1 MKNHFY
7 FFTILLSVC
16 LFLQTPVLAQKTATI
31 KINSNVTY
39 QKITGFGGFVCSP
52 SFAYNWMSTDN
63 IRKLW
68 GKNSDA
74 GFNIMRLYIPTASA
88 TGSRE
93 SAWSQ
98 TVATAQ
104 LAKSLGIKVFASP
117 WSMPAEWKSN
127 NNIAAKYTDSN
138 GTVQKGYLNE
148 SNYADYANYLNDYVT
163 YMRNNGVEL
172 DAISIQNEPDEE
184 ATYAGCL
191 WTPTQIASFV
201 KNYGSLI
208 NCKIMAPESVGIS
221 NSYADA
227 FTDNSVSSKFNIYA
241 GHQYGGIATNYANV
255 QAKGHEVWMT
265 EYLINWNQDENTTRD
280 FNWTK
285 DALNFANKVNISML
299 GNINAWVHYASK
311 RYYGL
316 MGDGTNGSTD
326 GVITKRGSILSH
338 YAKYTTG
345 TTRIQNTWS
354 DDSAVLSGS
363 SYLSVSGDS
372 VIVMVINSS
381 TNSYSLTVDLPFY
394 TKSGNSITTTES
406 LSMSNSSIS
415 LSTETV
421 RPKVTISPSSF
432 TTLIFTKSS
441 IRPASQMTGVPF
453 HYNKIENQTVTNTSF
468 GTNYQMSGKT
478 VTFDHSNNLISANTT
493 NSNGYLQLDDRYNQL
508 VLHIDNISSAMN
520 YTASNTTLYYINSSG
535 SLSSYNYG
543 TVSFNQSGNYDWIL
557 DISRTVLTDGCIGV
571 IGISNGNYSSI
582 LTIKFGDVYF
592 RIGSEKM
599 YKFSGVYSNGDS
611 NLLDCLESNLFTSL
625 DFTGTSGI
633 TSGQDWYTSAASKNC
648 IYYLDSNVI
657 NNNINII
664 TGNTCSQLTLTDGG
678 GNFFAP
684 TNFTATSASYTRT
697 FDGYG
702 ILTLPFAADIPS
714 GSKAYTMQVSSTDI
728 ACTQISKIPANTP
741 VLIVGTGTFKFNGT
755 GSVSTPR
762 ALKVNDMNG
771 VYISIK
777 APAGSYY
784 LKTVGGVAAFYPVT
798 SGSEPTII
806 PFSAYLT
813 PSNSISVSN
822 LPLRFI
828 TTDIDPIKMDMKSDS
843 GNIELYDIWGR
854 RVYQPQKGVVYI
866 KAGRKIIF
874 I

>member
-1 MKNHFY
+1 MKKNFY
-7 FFTILLSVC
+7 TFSVLLSAFF
-16 LFLQTPVLAQKTATI
+16 LLQTPILAQKTATI
-31 KINSNVTY
+31 KINSTVTY

-68 GKNSDA
+68 GKNSEA
-74 GFNIMRLYIPTASA
+74 GYNIMRLYIPIGPAI
-88 TGSRE
+88 GSRE

-98 TVATAQ
+98 SLATAQ

-127 NNIAAKYTDSN
+127 NNIAALINSTI
-138 GTVQKGYLNE
+138 GYLNE
-148 SNYADYANYLNDYVT
+148 ANYADYANYLNDYVT

-172 DAISIQNEPDEE
+172 DAISIQNEPDMQ
-184 ATYAGCL
+184 ATYAGCI
-191 WTPTQIASFV
+191 WTPAQITNFI
-201 KNYGSLI
+201 KNYGSII

-221 NSYADA
+221 NNYADA
-227 FTDNSVSSKFNIYA
+227 FTDNTVSSKFDIYA
-241 GHQYGGIATNYANV
+241 GHQYGGISNNYLNV

-265 EYLINWNQDENTTRD
+265 EYLINWIQDEGAPRD

-285 DALNFANKVNISML
+285 DAFNFANKVNTALLS
-299 GNINAWVHYASK
+299 NINAWVHYASK

-326 GVITKRGSILSH
+326 GVITKRGYILSH

-345 TTRIQNTWS
+345 TTRIQNSWS
-354 DDSAVLSGS
+354 DDSGVLSGS

-406 LSMSNSSIS
+406 VSMSNSPIS

-421 RPKVTISPSSF
+421 RPKVTINPSSF

-441 IRPASQMTGVPF
+441 IRPASQMIGVPF

-468 GTNYQMSGKT
+468 GTNYQLSGKT
-478 VTFDHSNNLISANTT
+478 VTFDHSNNLISPNTT

-508 VLHIDNISSAMN
+508 VFHIETITSPAS

-535 SLSSYNYG
+535 SVSSHNYG
-543 TVSFNQSGNYDWIL
+543 TVSFNQTGNYDWIL
-557 DISRTVLTDGCIGV
+557 DISRTVLSDECLGV
-571 IGISNGNYSSI
+571 IGISNGNYTSI
-582 LTIKFGDVYF
+582 LSIKFGDVYLS
-592 RIGSEKM
+592 IGTEKM
-599 YKFSGVYSNGDS
+599 FKFTGIYSNGDS
-611 NLLDCLESNLFTSL
+611 NLLDCLESPLFTSL

-633 TSGQDWYTSAASKNC
+633 PSGQDWYTTTASKNC
-648 IYYLDSNVI
+648 IYYVNNDVV
-657 NNNINII
+657 NNNTNIV
-664 TGNTCSQLTLTDGG
+664 TGSTCNQLTLTDGG
-678 GNFFAP
+678 GNFYAP
-684 TNFTATSASYTRT
+684 NNFTATSASYTRT

-714 GSKAYTMQVSSTDI
+714 GAKAYTMLVSSVDI
-728 ACTQISKIPANTP
+728 ACTQISKIQANTP
-741 VLIVGTGTFKFNGT
+741 VLIVGTGTFKFDGT

-784 LKTVGGVAAFYPVT
+784 LKIVGGATAFYPVI
-798 SGSEPTII
+798 SGSEPTIS
-806 PFSAYLT
+806 PLSAYLT
-813 PSNSISVSN
+813 PSNTISVSS
-822 LPLRFI
+822 LPFRFI
-828 TTDIDPIKMDMKSDS
+828 TTDIDQIKIDMKVDKD
-843 GNIELYDIWGR
+843 NIELYDVWGR

-874 I
+874 M

>member
-1 MKNHFY
+1 MKKNFY
-7 FFTILLSVC
+7 SFSVLLSAF
-16 LFLQTPVLAQKTATI
+16 FLLQIPILAQKTATI
-31 KINSNVTY
+31 KINSAVTY

-88 TGSRE
+88 TGNRE

-98 TVATAQ
+98 SVATAQ

-127 NNIAAKYTDSN
+127 NNIAAKDNN
-138 GTVQKGYLNE
+138 GIIGYLNE
-148 SNYADYANYLNDYVT
+148 ANYGDYANYLNDYVT

-172 DAISIQNEPDEE
+172 DAISIQNEPDEQ
-184 ATYAGCL
+184 ATYAGCI
-191 WTPTQIASFV
+191 WTPLQIANFV

-221 NSYADA
+221 NNYADA
-227 FTDNSVSSKFNIYA
+227 FTDNSVSSKFDIYA
-241 GHQYGGIATNYANV
+241 GHQYGGIQNNYANV

-285 DALNFANKVNISML
+285 DAFNFANKVNISML

-326 GVITKRGSILSH
+326 GVMTKRGYILSH
-338 YAKYTTG
+338 YAKFTTG
-345 TTRIQNTWS
+345 TTRIQNSWS
-354 DDSAVLSGS
+354 DDSGVLSGS

-381 TNSYSLTVDLPFY
+381 TNSYLLTVDLPFY
-394 TKSGNSITTTES
+394 TKSGNSIVTSETV
-406 LSMSNSSIS
+406 SMSNSSLS

-421 RPKVTISPSSF
+421 RPKVTINPSSF
-432 TTLIFTKSS
+432 TTLVFAKSS

-468 GTNYQMSGKT
+468 GTNYQLSGKT
-478 VTFDHSNNLISANTT
+478 VTFDHSNSLFSPNTT
-493 NSNGYLQLDDRYNQL
+493 NSNGFLQLDDRYNQL
-508 VLHIDNISSAMN
+508 VFHIDNITSPAS
-520 YTASNTTLYYINSSG
+520 YTASSTTLYYINSSG
-535 SLSSYNYG
+535 AVSSHNYG
-543 TVSFNQSGNYDWIL
+543 TVSFNQSGNYDWML
-557 DISRTVLTDGCIGV
+557 DISRMVLTDGCTGV
-571 IGISNGNYSSI
+571 IGISNGNYNSI
-582 LTIKFGDVYF
+582 LSIKFGDVYF
-592 RIGSEKM
+592 SIGTEKT
-599 YKFSGVYSNGDS
+599 YKFSGIYSNGDS
-611 NLLDCLESNLFTSL
+611 NLLDCLESSSFTSL

-648 IYYLDSNVI
+648 IYYVDSNVA

-664 TGNTCSQLTLTDGG
+664 TGNACSQLTLNDGG

-684 TNFTATSASYTRT
+684 NNFTATAASYTRT

-714 GSKAYTMQVSSTDI
+714 GAKAYTMLVSNVDI
-728 ACTQISKIPANTP
+728 ACTQINKIPANTP
-741 VLIVGTGTFKFNGT
+741 VLIVGTGTFRFDGS

-771 VYISIK
+771 VYISVK
-777 APAGSYY
+777 APVGGYY
-784 LKTVGGVAAFYPVT
+784 LKTVGGVSAFYPVN

-813 PSNSISVSN
+813 PSNTISVSS
-822 LPLRFI
+822 LPFRFI
-828 TTDIDPIKMDMKSDS
+828 TTDIDQIKLDMKFDTN
-843 GNIELYDIWGR
+843 NIELYDIWGR
-854 RVYQPQKGVVYI
+854 RVYQPKKGIVYI

-874 I
+874 M